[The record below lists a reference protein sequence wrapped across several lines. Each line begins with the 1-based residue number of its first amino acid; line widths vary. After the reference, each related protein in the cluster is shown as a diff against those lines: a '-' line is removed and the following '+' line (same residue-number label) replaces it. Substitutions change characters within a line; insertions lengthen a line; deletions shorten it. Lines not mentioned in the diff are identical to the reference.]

1 MPVVRILVLLLLLAA
16 GLSFALYALTG
27 QPKYKRFGLVLFKWT
42 MVAVFALFAAI
53 FADRLSS

>member
-1 MPVVRILVLLLLLAA
+1 VPVVRILVLLLLLAA
-16 GLSFALYALTG
+16 GTSFALYAFTG

-42 MVAVFALFAAI
+42 MIAVFGLFAAI